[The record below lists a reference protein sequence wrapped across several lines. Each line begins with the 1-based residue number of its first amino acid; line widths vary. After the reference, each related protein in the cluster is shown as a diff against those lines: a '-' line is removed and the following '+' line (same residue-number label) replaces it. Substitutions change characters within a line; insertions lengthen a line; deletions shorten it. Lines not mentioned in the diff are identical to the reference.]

1 MAQAIKCVVL
11 RRCSLNG
18 SDLFILELGL
28 PSYWTRPLTLRG
40 VSTWKLQMLKKGVA
54 RAGAR
59 M

>member
-11 RRCSLNG
+11 RRRSLNG

-28 PSYWTRPLTLRG
+28 PSYWTHPRILRG
-40 VSTWKLQMLKKGVA
+40 VSTWKLQMLKKGVV